1 MLSPTTA
8 ATVLPS
14 ERDAKLAHK
23 SSAALALLLNS
34 NETSERNI
42 SLHFGNSNE
51 TNIDLPFPAVHL
63 LFQALQE
70 IAKGNS
76 VRLQTIASELTTQE
90 AARLIGVSRPTLIR
104 LLDTG
109 AVPFRRTNGTH
120 GHRRIARR
128 DALAYLRADL
138 QRRRHALDELA
149 ADADAFGFFDN

>member
-1 MLSPTTA
+1 MATTHQLDELLTML
-8 ATVLPS
+8 
-14 ERDAKLAHK
+14 DADTRLVDADGNEI
-23 SSAALALLLNS
+23 ALGADVA
-34 NETSERNI
+34 E
-42 SLHFGNSNE
+42 
-51 TNIDLPFPAVHL
+51 A
-63 LFQALQE
+63 FQAA
-70 IAKGNS
+70 IAEMR
-76 VRLQTIASELTTQE
+76 VRETDELTTQE